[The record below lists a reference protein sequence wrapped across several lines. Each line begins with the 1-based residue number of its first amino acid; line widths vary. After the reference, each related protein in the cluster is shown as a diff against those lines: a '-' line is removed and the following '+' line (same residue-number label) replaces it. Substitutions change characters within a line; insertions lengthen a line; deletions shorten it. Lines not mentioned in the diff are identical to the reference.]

1 MQSLQLIC
9 FSKLSRFLSNSYSS
23 RTVHFNSHDIFSKDN
38 SLKSVKCLKSLCPE
52 LNTDG
57 KRQAAVLIPLCI
69 VKDEISLLYTLRT
82 NNLKRN
88 SGQVS
93 FPGGMREA
101 DEQLQD
107 TALRESCE
115 ELGISKTSIDIWG
128 SGRFIVS
135 KDIAIMPFLG
145 NIGVIEPDNLNI
157 CNEEVQYAFA
167 VPLKHFCKPANCKH
181 TYFRQHSNRIM
192 MIPVYTNDYKRI
204 WGMTAYLTWMV
215 LRSIIPENFNQ
226 KLNSSLNGRNLKV

>member
-1 MQSLQLIC
+1 MQSLQLKYY
-9 FSKLSRFLSNSYSS
+9 SKLSRFLSNTRSS
-23 RTVHFNSHDIFSKDN
+23 RTVHFNSHDIFSKEN
-38 SLKSVKCLKSLCPE
+38 SLKSVKCFKSLCPE
-52 LNTDG
+52 LNTVG

-101 DEQLQD
+101 DEQLKD
-107 TALRESCE
+107 TALRETCE
-115 ELGISKTSIDIWG
+115 ELGISITSIDIWG

-145 NIGVIEPDNLNI
+145 NIGVIEPDKLNI
-157 CNEEVQYAFA
+157 CSEEVQ
-167 VPLKHFCKPANCKH
+167 H
-181 TYFRQHSNRIM
+181 QSNKIM
-192 MIPVYTNDYKRI
+192 MIPVYTNDYKKI
-204 WGMTAYLTWMV
+204 WGMTAYLTWIV
-215 LRSIIPENFNQ
+215 LRSIIPENFHQ
-226 KLNSSLNGRNLKV
+226 KINLSLNRRN

>member
-1 MQSLQLIC
+1 
-9 FSKLSRFLSNSYSS
+9 
-23 RTVHFNSHDIFSKDN
+23 
-38 SLKSVKCLKSLCPE
+38 VKCFKSLCPKQ
-52 LNTDG
+52 NIDG

-93 FPGGMREA
+93 FPGGMREI

-115 ELGISKTSIDIWG
+115 ELGVSKTSIDIWG
-128 SGRFIVS
+128 SGRFIVN

-145 NIGVIEPDNLNI
+145 NIGAIEPENLNI
-157 CNEEVQYAFA
+157 SSEEVQYAFA
-167 VPLKHFCKPANCKH
+167 VPIRHFCEPANCKH
-181 TYFRQHSNRIM
+181 TYFRQQSNRLI

-204 WGMTAYLTWMV
+204 WGMTAYMTWLV
-215 LRSIIPENFNQ
+215 LKSIIPGKFNQ
-226 KLNSSLNGRNLKV
+226 KLTSSLYGIN

>member
-1 MQSLQLIC
+1 MRSLRLIS
-9 FSKLSRFLSNSYSS
+9 FSKLSRFFSNASS
-23 RTVHFNSHDIFSKDN
+23 RFVHFNSHEIFSKDN
-38 SLKSVKCLKSLCPE
+38 SLKSVKCFKSLCPK
-52 LNTDG
+52 LNIDG

-93 FPGGMREA
+93 FPGGMREI

-115 ELGISKTSIDIWG
+115 ELGVSKTSIDIWG
-128 SGRFIVS
+128 SGRFIVN

-145 NIGVIEPDNLNI
+145 NIGVIEPENLNI
-157 CNEEVQYAFA
+157 SSEEVQYAFA
-167 VPLKHFCKPANCKH
+167 VPIRHFCEPANCKH
-181 TYFRQHSNRIM
+181 TYFRQQSNRLI

-204 WGMTAYLTWMV
+204 WGMTAYMTWLV
-215 LRSIIPENFNQ
+215 LKSIIPGKFNQ
-226 KLNSSLNGRNLKV
+226 KLSFSLYRIN

>member
-1 MQSLQLIC
+1 MQSLRLIS
-9 FSKLSRFLSNSYSS
+9 FSKLSRLLSNTSS
-23 RTVHFNSHDIFSKDN
+23 RYVHFNSHDIFSKDN
-38 SLKSVKCLKSLCPE
+38 SLKSVKCFKSLCPE

-93 FPGGMREA
+93 FPGGMRET

-115 ELGISKTSIDIWG
+115 ELGISKT
-128 SGRFIVS
+128 
-135 KDIAIMPFLG
+135 G
-145 NIGVIEPDNLNI
+145 NIGVIEPENLNI
-157 CNEEVQYAFA
+157 SSEEVQYAFA
-167 VPLKHFCKPANCKH
+167 VPIRHFCEPANCKH
-181 TYFRQHSNRIM
+181 TYFRQQSNRLM

-204 WGMTAYLTWMV
+204 WGMTAYMTWLV
-215 LRSIIPENFNQ
+215 LKSIIPEKFNQ
-226 KLNSSLNGRNLKV
+226 KLSSSLYGRN